1 MPAPFPPV
9 LTEIAAFLR
18 DHSHLPLVETGN
30 SRQDSAQSEERILAL
45 LMNDRFPIE
54 SANIGQRT
62 NTHWHDAKADGRHY
76 IDIKISRLAGADNTN
91 AKKAVYYFLT
101 GDDPT
106 NVPNRDNRFF
116 PMLEEKIRENRRSS
130 EERDFYYL
138 IVGKG
143 KTANDPLR
151 AFVTSFRTMREL
163 RSTANNMPFQCD
175 WRQCAQPAVRRNYAQ
190 TKDFLLGAWAQSVKK
205 AHEKYRH
212 MPVYFPEYFTE
223 DNDG

>member
-101 GDDPT
+101 GDDPINT
-106 NVPNRDNRFF
+106 PNRDDRFF
-116 PMLEEKIRENRRSS
+116 SMLKENLRPDEK
-130 EERDFYYL
+130 RDFYYL
-138 IVGKG
+138 VVGKG
-143 KTANDPLR
+143 KTACDPLR

-163 RSTANNMPFQCD
+163 RPTANNMPFQCD
-175 WRQCAQPAVRRNYAQ
+175 WSQCVEPVARHNYAQ
-190 TKDFLLGAWAQSVKK
+190 TKGFLLGAWAQSVKK